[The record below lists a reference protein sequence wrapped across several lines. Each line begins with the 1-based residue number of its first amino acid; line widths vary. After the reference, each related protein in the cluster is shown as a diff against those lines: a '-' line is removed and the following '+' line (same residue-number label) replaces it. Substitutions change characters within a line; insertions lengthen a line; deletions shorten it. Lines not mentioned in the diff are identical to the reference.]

1 MLHGVV
7 VARKL
12 DTVHAIQAGQH
23 LGAPQR
29 DGEKHDEADGPRHPA
44 QPGHRIRQAQNARTY
59 NSAEYMDHGRPHRA
73 CSGRQQE
80 NVCWGGGGGRWQR
93 GPIWGPSGGRR
104 AMHACIGPGPLQGKQ
119 LAGQSPRHPP
129 ALHLP
134 SRLALG
140 RRMPGSER
148 GQTPHQPCKH
158 LSACI
163 TCLSVRHDVLLPRVS
178 RHGCC
183 PQVKRHQLP
192 TPRHHGCAAIRRSMP
207 EQERWVWRLI
217 SKGQTLR
224 G

>member
-1 MLHGVV
+1 MAKNTTRQMGP
-7 VARKL
+7 A
-12 DTVHAIQAGQH
+12 TQPSQAIE
-23 LGAPQR
+23 LGRPRTPAPT
-29 DGEKHDEADGPRHPA
+29 
-44 QPGHRIRQAQNARTY
+44 IAQNIWTTAVHIVPAAGGSRR
-59 NSAEYMDHGRPHRA
+59 M
-73 CSGRQQE
+73 C
-80 NVCWGGGGGRWQR
+80 VGGGGGV
-93 GPIWGPSGGRR
+93 GSEALSGGPR
-104 AMHACIGPGPLQGKQ
+104 AGGAPCMHACMAPGPLQGKQ

-183 PQVKRHQLP
+183 PQVKRHHLP